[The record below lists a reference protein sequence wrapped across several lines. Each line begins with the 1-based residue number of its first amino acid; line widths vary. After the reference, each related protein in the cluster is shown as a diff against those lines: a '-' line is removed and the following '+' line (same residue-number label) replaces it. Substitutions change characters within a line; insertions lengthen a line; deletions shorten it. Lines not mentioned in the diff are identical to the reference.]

1 MAKGTNQKLKLM
13 RLMQIMLEQTDDS
26 HSLTMEQILTELQRY
41 GITAERKSIYA
52 DMEALRVYGMEI
64 IGEKRSRTYY
74 YHVGDREF
82 ELAELKLLVDA
93 VQSSKFITE
102 KKSKKLIKK
111 LEGFL
116 SKYDAKKLERQVFVS
131 GRIKTMN
138 ESIYYNVDMIHEAI
152 ASNVKIKFQYYKW
165 DVDKNIVLRHDGM
178 YYCISPWGLLWEDEN
193 YYLIGYDS
201 GAGIIKHYRVDKMLK
216 LSLTQD
222 KREGREHFREYDM
235 AIYTKKHFGMFDGK
249 EERVKIEFENYLAG
263 VVIDRFGKDVIMRKS
278 DEEHFIVSVDVAV
291 SEQFLGWLF
300 ALGSG
305 ARIVAPEN
313 VVEQM
318 ETQLAKVGKL
328 YGHGDES
335 VLKEKDKQNKKDL
348 KSSLLPAPC
357 RPNGDVG

>member
-1 MAKGTNQKLKLM
+1 MCKWGVRVAKSEKQKLKL
-13 RLMQIMLEQTDDS
+13 LYLKDILLEKTDEE
-26 HSLTMEQILTELQRY
+26 HYLKMEEIINLLAEKD
-41 GITAERKSIYA
+41 IAAERKSIYT
-52 DMEALRVYGMEI
+52 DIEQLRVYGIDI
-64 IGEKRSRTYY
+64 IGEKRNKTYY
-74 YHVGDREF
+74 YHVGEREF

-116 SKYDAKKLERQVFVS
+116 SKYEAKKLQRQVFVS

-138 ESIYYNVDMIHEAI
+138 ESIYCNVDMIHEAI

-165 DVDKNIVLRHDGM
+165 DVNKNIVLRHDGA
-178 YYCISPWGLLWEDEN
+178 YYYISPWGLLWEDEN

-201 GAGIIKHYRVDKMLK
+201 AAGIIKHYRVDKMLS
-216 LSLTQD
+216 LELTQD
-222 KREGREHFREYDM
+222 KRKGREHFREYDM

-249 EERVKIEFENYLAG
+249 EERVKIEFENYFAG

-278 DEEHFIVSVDVAV
+278 DDEHFIVNVDVAV

-305 ARIVAPEN
+305 AKIVGPEN
-313 VVEQM
+313 VVERMREQI
-318 ETQLAKVGKL
+318 KK
-328 YGHGDES
+328 ES
-335 VLKEKDKQNKKDL
+335 IMYI
-348 KSSLLPAPC
+348 
-357 RPNGDVG
+357 

>member
-1 MAKGTNQKLKLM
+1 MAKGINQKLKLV
-13 RLMQIMLEQTDDS
+13 RLMQIMLEQTDDK
-26 HSLTMEQILTELQRY
+26 HSLTMKQILTELQRY
-41 GITAERKSIYA
+41 GITAERKSIYT
-52 DMEALRVYGMEI
+52 DIEQLRVYGIDI
-64 IGEKRSRTYY
+64 IGEKRNKTYY
-74 YHVGDREF
+74 YHVGEREF

-116 SKYDAKKLERQVFVS
+116 SKYEAKKLQRQVFVS

-165 DVDKNIVLRHDGM
+165 DVNKNIVLRHDGA
-178 YYCISPWGLLWEDEN
+178 YYYISPWGLLWEDEN

-201 GAGIIKHYRVDKMLK
+201 AAGIIKHYRVDKMLS
-216 LSLTQD
+216 LELTQD
-222 KREGREHFREYDM
+222 KRKGREHFREYDM

-249 EERVKIEFENYLAG
+249 EERVKIEFENYFAG

-278 DEEHFIVSVDVAV
+278 DDEHFIVNVDVAV

-305 ARIVAPEN
+305 AKIVGPEN
-313 VVEQM
+313 VVERMREQI
-318 ETQLAKVGKL
+318 KK
-328 YGHGDES
+328 ES
-335 VLKEKDKQNKKDL
+335 IMYI
-348 KSSLLPAPC
+348 
-357 RPNGDVG
+357 

>member
-1 MAKGTNQKLKLM
+1 MAKGINQKLKLV
-13 RLMQIMLEQTDDS
+13 RLMQIMLEQTDDK
-26 HSLTMEQILTELQRY
+26 HSLTMKQILTELQRY
-41 GITAERKSIYA
+41 GITAERKSIYT
-52 DMEALRVYGMEI
+52 DIEQLRVYGIDI
-64 IGEKRSRTYY
+64 IGEKRNKTYY
-74 YHVGDREF
+74 YHVGEREF

-116 SKYDAKKLERQVFVS
+116 SKYEAKKLQRQVFVS

-138 ESIYYNVDMIHEAI
+138 ESIYCNVDMIHEAI

-165 DVDKNIVLRHDGM
+165 DVNKNIVLRHDGA
-178 YYCISPWGLLWEDEN
+178 YYYISPWGLLWEDEN

-201 GAGIIKHYRVDKMLK
+201 AAGIIKHYRVDKMLS
-216 LSLTQD
+216 LELTQD
-222 KREGREHFREYDM
+222 KRKGREHFREYDM

-249 EERVKIEFENYLAG
+249 EERVKIEFENYFAG

-278 DEEHFIVSVDVAV
+278 DDEHFIVNVDVAV

-305 ARIVAPEN
+305 AKIVGPEN
-313 VVEQM
+313 VVERMREQI
-318 ETQLAKVGKL
+318 KK
-328 YGHGDES
+328 ES
-335 VLKEKDKQNKKDL
+335 IMYI
-348 KSSLLPAPC
+348 
-357 RPNGDVG
+357 

>member
-1 MAKGTNQKLKLM
+1 MAKGINQKLKLV
-13 RLMQIMLEQTDDS
+13 RLMQIMLEQTDDK
-26 HSLTMEQILTELQRY
+26 HSLTMKQILTELQRY
-41 GITAERKSIYA
+41 GITAERKSIYT
-52 DMEALRVYGMEI
+52 DIEQLRVYGIDI
-64 IGEKRSRTYY
+64 IGEKRNKTYY
-74 YHVGDREF
+74 YHVGEREF

-116 SKYDAKKLERQVFVS
+116 SKYEAKKLQRQVFVS

-165 DVDKNIVLRHDGM
+165 DVNKNIVLRHDGA
-178 YYCISPWGLLWEDEN
+178 YYYISPWGLLWEDEN

-201 GAGIIKHYRVDKMLK
+201 AAGIIKHYRVDKMLS
-216 LSLTQD
+216 LELTQD
-222 KREGREHFREYDM
+222 KRKGREHFKEYDM

-249 EERVKIEFENYLAG
+249 EERVKIEFENYFAG

-278 DEEHFIVSVDVAV
+278 DDEHFIVNVDVAV

-305 ARIVAPEN
+305 AKIVGPEN
-313 VVEQM
+313 VVERMREQI
-318 ETQLAKVGKL
+318 KK
-328 YGHGDES
+328 ES
-335 VLKEKDKQNKKDL
+335 IMYI
-348 KSSLLPAPC
+348 
-357 RPNGDVG
+357 